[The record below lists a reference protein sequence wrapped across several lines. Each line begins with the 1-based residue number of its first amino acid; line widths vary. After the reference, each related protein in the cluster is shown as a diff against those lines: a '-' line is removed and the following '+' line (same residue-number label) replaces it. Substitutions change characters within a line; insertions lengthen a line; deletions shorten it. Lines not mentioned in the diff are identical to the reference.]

1 MLHLNAH
8 CGFRRRRG
16 EDSKCLPFQDGH
28 AQGHSFAPALGWR
41 QQKRVV
47 DYVVQGRQAAQTK
60 ATIRA
65 GKTSQADLE
74 LLGPLSCWGGL
85 LALELL
91 ARLLGPLL
99 KFVLQL
105 LLLFL
110 ELLGVGRWT
119 VIGLGEIRERDHEAD
134 GLA

>member
-16 EDSKCLPFQDGH
+16 EDSKCLPFQDGQ
-28 AQGHSFAPALGWR
+28 AQRRSFAQRSDGASKGGWSTR
-41 QQKRVV
+41 SSRGAKPR
-47 DYVVQGRQAAQTK
+47 R
-60 ATIRA
+60 RRHRCA
-65 GKTSQADLE
+65 GKTSRAILE
-74 LLGPLSCWGGL
+74 LLGPLSRWSGL

-110 ELLGVGRWT
+110 EL
-119 VIGLGEIRERDHEAD
+119 
-134 GLA
+134 

>member
-28 AQGHSFAPALGWR
+28 AQRHGFAPALGWR
-41 QQKRVV
+41 QQRGWSTRSSKDAKARSR
-47 DYVVQGRQAAQTK
+47 RQLCAE
-60 ATIRA
+60 
-65 GKTSQADLE
+65 KTSHAILA
-74 LLGPLSCWGGL
+74 LLGSLPSWSGL

-110 ELLGVGRWT
+110 EL
-119 VIGLGEIRERDHEAD
+119 
-134 GLA
+134 

>member
-1 MLHLNAH
+1 MLIAVFDDAAARTPNAYH
-8 CGFRRRRG
+8 SKTGTPRGTASRRRSDGASKGGWSTRSCRDAKPRRRRHL
-16 EDSKCLPFQDGH
+16 C
-28 AQGHSFAPALGWR
+28 
-41 QQKRVV
+41 
-47 DYVVQGRQAAQTK
+47 
-60 ATIRA
+60 A
-65 GKTSQADLE
+65 GKTCQAILE
-74 LLGPLSCWGGL
+74 LLAPLSRWSGL

-119 VIGLGEIRERDHEAD
+119 VIGLGEIRERDH
-134 GLA
+134 